1 METLHPIMKVM
12 CKHQVAL
19 LQPAINGSLS
29 SNTTYKNIFGHDLY
43 NTKTILKI
51 KSVRLLIIIFFSGIN
66 LYKHFNALMCLNCKK
81 FLKKQAIDKQ
91 TLSYI
96 CYNDS

>member
-1 METLHPIMKVM
+1 METLHPIIKVM

-19 LQPAINGSLS
+19 IKPATNGSLS
-29 SNTTYKNIFGHDLY
+29 SNTTYKHIFGHDLY

-51 KSVRLLIIIFFSGIN
+51 KSVRLLIINFFSGIK
-66 LYKHFNALMCLNCKK
+66 LYKYFNALLCLNWKK

-91 TLSYI
+91 TLSYV
-96 CYNDS
+96 